1 MPPGTSGTLRATW
14 STPRGETVTPRLY
27 GSGRP
32 ACRPRPGGAGRA
44 APHPGSVDKTGAVE
58 PLITGPAGYVEWPVP
73 LVGRRDVACSWTGG
87 LGSPGERSPEA
98 VLPDGCMDII
108 WDGERLFVAG
118 PDTRPNPTSV
128 RGPFAVGV
136 RLLPGSGPRLLDLA
150 ANEVRDQRVA
160 LACLWT
166 DAAVVADRLAACATL
181 RQAAVVLE
189 DCVLA
194 RLRGV
199 EEPDPVV
206 EAAVG
211 LWRLGSARAD
221 VAGLAEDAAM
231 TERQLHRRFVRAVGY
246 GPRLLQRVLRLQAF
260 LALCGSPH

>member
-1 MPPGTSGTLRATW
+1 
-14 STPRGETVTPRLY
+14 
-27 GSGRP
+27 
-32 ACRPRPGGAGRA
+32 
-44 APHPGSVDKTGAVE
+44 
-58 PLITGPAGYVEWPVP
+58 
-73 LVGRRDVACSWTGG
+73 
-87 LGSPGERSPEA
+87 
-98 VLPDGCMDII
+98 MDII

-128 RGPFAVGV
+128 QGPFAVGV
-136 RLLPGSGPRLLDLA
+136 RFLPGSGPRLLDIA
-150 ANEVRDQRVA
+150 ASEVRDQRVA
-160 LACLWT
+160 LHCLWS

-189 DCVLA
+189 DCVLE

-211 LWRLGSARAD
+211 LWRLGAARAD
-221 VAGLAEDAAM
+221 VAGLAEDAAI
-231 TERQLHRRFVRAVGY
+231 TERQLHRRFVHAVGY

-260 LALCGSPH
+260 LALCGSPRLGLAELAVRAGYADQAHLSRDTRELAGRTPAELRASRMHVRNVQDS